1 MSWIIHL
8 FDTQLWYIHRRQGG
22 ITYGNGNKTDENM
35 LCKGTYIVVPS
46 LRFLNETL
54 LEVLI
59 LHTNRATRK
68 YSDWLQVN
76 CRYGSEHNIIIN
88 NNKQ

>member
-1 MSWIIHL
+1 
-8 FDTQLWYIHRRQGG
+8 
-22 ITYGNGNKTDENM
+22 M

-68 YSDWLQVN
+68 YSD
-76 CRYGSEHNIIIN
+76 
-88 NNKQ
+88 